1 MKLIRSKRGQIEKL
15 LMFVAMI
22 SIAAI
27 AISFIR
33 GMISRQDPCKRYEEP
48 QIAINSAGGC
58 LDDLAIIASQC
69 ETKYTECAK
78 NRKVDK
84 NPMPC
89 YTLSKAGMLNE
100 CNDVGTFEPHDICNT
115 CCAAPDCDNDELD
128 GDGTGVVRYDYFF
141 NNTADT
147 PYGNV
152 TITTTGS

>member
-100 CNDVGTFEPHDICNT
+100 CNDVDTFRPHDICNT
-115 CCAAPDCDNDELD
+115 CCAAPNCDNAELD
-128 GDGTGVVRYDYFF
+128 GEGTGVVRYDYYH
-141 NNTADT
+141 NDISDT
-147 PYGNV
+147 GNV
-152 TITTTGS
+152 TITTTGD